1 MNTMHMKYI
10 VEVGK
15 MKSITKAAENLYV
28 TQSAVSQAINSIEKE
43 LGVQL
48 FYRSKS
54 GTLTTT
60 QGKNIIIKFLEI
72 LEKVKEIE
80 MEVSL
85 YTEEEG
91 KEIRVAAIP
100 GLFSSLVKTI
110 TKFKSSFPRID
121 VTLKEKTTKEII
133 EAIKENQLDA
143 GLIIMSNYYLHEVAG
158 LDFETLTKGELVAIV
173 GKQSAFFHKK
183 YLTPEDLLNQPLIL
197 NNDEYT
203 QWFESDFQARYGK
216 LDLLFKTDNVN
227 AIRYALINNL
237 GITVEHQFNQEA
249 EPLEMN
255 QRIRKIKIKNYK
267 HHPLTLGWLYSSHTK
282 NSIYTKRFIDYYKIE
297 NG

>member
-1 MNTMHMKYI
+1 MNTTHMRYI

-15 MKSITKAAENLYV
+15 VKSVTKAAENLYV
-28 TQSAVSQAINSIEKE
+28 TQSAVSQAIKSIEKE

-54 GTLTTT
+54 GTLTTPY
-60 QGKNIIIKFLEI
+60 GKNIIIKFLEI

-85 YTEEEG
+85 YTEEKG
-91 KEIRVAAIP
+91 REIRVASISGMFA
-100 GLFSSLVKTI
+100 SLVKSI

-121 VTLKEKTTKEII
+121 VTLTEKTTKEII
-133 EAIKENQLDA
+133 EAIKENHLDA

-158 LDFETLTKGELVAIV
+158 LDFESLTKGELVAIV
-173 GKQSAFFHKK
+173 GRQSVLFNRK
-183 YLTPEDLLNQPLIL
+183 YITPQDLLNQPLIL
-197 NNDEYT
+197 NHDEYT

-216 LDLLFKTDNVN
+216 LDILFKTDNVN

-255 QRIRKIKIKNYK
+255 QEIKKIKIKNYK
-267 HHPLTLGWLYSSHTK
+267 QHPLTLGWLYASHTK
-282 NSIYTKRFIDYYKIE
+282 NSIYTRKFIDYYKIE